1 MALSK
6 TTVRIVLALAILSAI
21 LVNASTLQN
30 PDKRRR
36 IEENG
41 SSDTNS
47 PVALD
52 GVPIFHPSDSHSIR
66 EVSRH
71 VPIYHYPSI
80 PTENS
85 FNPSEQAIQAH
96 SLHQGSPQYD
106 TNVEED
112 HGLNSLQWNDDFL
125 EMIKP
130 LENDASISNSYSH
143 DDNSGSVSHTAT
155 LIPDQYGV
163 KRRHGR
169 GDTTAHESGITRG
182 NLNTM
187 AQTKTAPCQGQLEKA
202 SPRCLND
209 HVSSCPSCGDV
220 PGLVE
225 FTRQWYEKVNEQ
237 RRLSEESRRR
247 APGDTIAHESGITR
261 ANLNTMTKQKKAP
274 CQGQLEKTSD
284 RCLYNHVQNCPSCN
298 DVPGLV
304 EFTRQ

>member
-1 MALSK
+1 ML
-6 TTVRIVLALAILSAI
+6 ILLALTILSAI
-21 LVNASTLQN
+21 WVNASTLQN
-30 PDKRRR
+30 PNKRRR

-106 TNVEED
+106 TNVED

-125 EMIKP
+125 EMIRP
-130 LENDASISNSYSH
+130 LENDASIPNSYSH
-143 DDNSGSVSHTAT
+143 DDNLGLGSHTTT

-163 KRRHGR
+163 KRRR
-169 GDTTAHESGITRG
+169 GPADTTAHESGITRG
-182 NLNTM
+182 NL
-187 AQTKTAPCQGQLEKA
+187 
-202 SPRCLND
+202 S
-209 HVSSCPSCGDV
+209 
-220 PGLVE
+220 
-225 FTRQWYEKVNEQ
+225 
-237 RRLSEESRRR
+237 
-247 APGDTIAHESGITR
+247 
-261 ANLNTMTKQKKAP
+261 TMTKQKKAP
-274 CQGQLEKTSD
+274 CQ
-284 RCLYNHVQNCPSCN
+284 C
-298 DVPGLV
+298 
-304 EFTRQ
+304 